1 MFDIDHKAGIMAS
14 ATALSKIRQMKSF
27 QPSSGNEIISK
38 LCALKDDFSRQTSAT
53 RLAVYKLLQS
63 LITSPD
69 VAKDLQQRHGE
80 AAGFMKDL
88 LQLCSSERD
97 PDCLLVWFDI
107 QRHFLV
113 EYPASQ
119 EVLEEVYNIFKAYFP
134 ITLPR
139 IAQSNVTPEELK
151 MSLRRCFSANQR
163 LAHLTIPFLIGKMDQ
178 GATITV
184 NVKVCTTH
192 CPEVQALTSHRLTF

>member
-80 AAGFMKDL
+80 ADRYGVRREGQRVARPRDL
-88 LQLCSSERD
+88 D
-97 PDCLLVWFDI
+97 LVGG
-107 QRHFLV
+107 HV
-113 EYPASQ
+113 A
-119 EVLEEVYNIFKAYFP
+119 
-134 ITLPR
+134 
-139 IAQSNVTPEELK
+139 
-151 MSLRRCFSANQR
+151 
-163 LAHLTIPFLIGKMDQ
+163 
-178 GATITV
+178 
-184 NVKVCTTH
+184 
-192 CPEVQALTSHRLTF
+192 